1 MKDYPNLTA
10 LLPMKG
16 NSERVPGKNFKL
28 MKNKPLFK
36 WILDKINS
44 LKNVDEIIINT
55 DVPDILIENGID
67 KYPKVKLIKRPNNI
81 CGDFVSMNEVIN
93 YDIEIAKNR
102 NFLMTH
108 TTNPFL
114 RVSTLSSAMNKFY
127 NGLGNGYDSLFSVNK
142 FQTRFYD
149 SEIRPINHD
158 LEVLQRTQDLE
169 PWFEENS
176 NFYFFSKESFKKN
189 NGRIGLNPIVYEC
202 NKLESIDI
210 DEQDDWD
217 MAETLSYSIG
227 EEYK

>member
-1 MKDYPNLTA
+1 MNSGSNITA

-16 NSERVPGKNFKL
+16 NSERVPGKNFKI
-28 MKNKPLFK
+28 MNDKPLFK

-44 LKNVDEIIINT
+44 LNNVDEIIINT
-55 DVPDILIENGID
+55 DVPNILIDNGID
-67 KYPKVKLIKRPNNI
+67 KYSKVKLIQRPESI

-93 YDIEIAKNR
+93 YDIDKAKNR

-114 RVSTLSSAMNKFY
+114 RVSTLLSSMEKY
-127 NGLGNGYDSLFSVNK
+127 IKDLGDDHDSLFSVNK

-149 SEIRPINHD
+149 SKINPINHD
-158 LEVLQRTQDLE
+158 LKVLQRTQDLE
-169 PWFEENS
+169 PWYEENS
-176 NFYFFSKESFKKN
+176 NFYFFSKESFRKN

-227 EEYK
+227 DEYK